1 MTDILRT
8 KGVIVEAVI
17 AGLRPNLERVR
28 SRIPARLQR
37 YLEEPILASAW
48 YPFDEYMALLD
59 ILASTVDPKVVP
71 GDPYLFFGR
80 TAAQRDIGGSQERVP
95 RKQRAPSAGVYR
107 STVLAGQ
114 GVAGQIRRVLAV
126 RRQYFS
132 ASTYEVKRTGERT
145 LRIRLLDFPVVSSNS
160 CSGVTGFL
168 DEAFTMLK
176 LGRVSKTTCKAIGGT
191 ECTWELRLDPD
202 VDVSELIAFE

>member
-1 MTDILRT
+1 MTEVLKT
-8 KGVIVEAVI
+8 KGVIVEAVV
-17 AGLRPNLERVR
+17 AGLRPNLERLR
-28 SRIPARLQR
+28 GQITPRLQR
-37 YLEEPILASAW
+37 YLDEPILASAW
-48 YPFDEYMALLD
+48 YPFEEYAELLD

-71 GDPYLFFGR
+71 GDPYVFFGR

-126 RRQYFS
+126 RKQYFS
-132 ASTYEVKRTGERT
+132 VSTYEVKRTGERT
-145 LRIRLLDFPVVSSNS
+145 LLIRLVDFPVVSSNT

-168 DEAFTMLK
+168 DEAFSMLK
-176 LGRVSKTTCKAIGGT
+176 VGRVSKTTCRAIGGT
-191 ECTWELRLDPD
+191 ACTWELRLDPE
-202 VDVSELIAFE
+202 VDVSELVAFE